1 MFNKLF
7 CDVIDKHAPLR
18 RRATKTNYAPWLD
31 KEIRA
36 LMSERNTAK
45 ATANQS
51 DCPLDWARFRK
62 LRNTVSKLNKCKKKL
77 YYQQKLK
84 EAKNNSKMMWKT
96 MNNITGRNNNALP
109 THIES
114 ADGFITKPEDI
125 ANYFNTFYSTKIDQL
140 TSNMSC
146 GDPTL
151 SCHLIKNSVM
161 KEKCCSF
168 DFTIVSVDK
177 VECLLNALPDE
188 MSPGLDNMDG
198 RFLKLVVK
206 FVSRPLCHIFN
217 RCLTCGVFPSQWKES
232 KIIPIPKNK
241 NTSFNG
247 AYSKPI
253 SISILFSI
261 YTNDLPYALD

>member
-1 MFNKLF
+1 MQSLTQKCEL
-7 CDVIDKHAPLR
+7 IDKHAPLR
-18 RRATKTNYAPWLD
+18 RRATKTNYAPWPD

-96 MNNITGRNNNALP
+96 MNNIMGRNNNALP

-125 ANYFNTFYSTKIDQL
+125 ANYFNTFYSTNTDTL

-146 GDPTL
+146 VDPTL
-151 SCHLIKNSVM
+151 SCHRIKNS
-161 KEKCCSF
+161 K
-168 DFTIVSVDK
+168 T
-177 VECLLNALPDE
+177 
-188 MSPGLDNMDG
+188 
-198 RFLKLVVK
+198 
-206 FVSRPLCHIFN
+206 
-217 RCLTCGVFPSQWKES
+217 
-232 KIIPIPKNK
+232 
-241 NTSFNG
+241 
-247 AYSKPI
+247 
-253 SISILFSI
+253 
-261 YTNDLPYALD
+261 